1 MYQPQHVQ
9 QTQQLQPPNQQQS
22 HQHDQVRW
30 KVKTHEPFAAPMHSP
45 QSTSEASR
53 KQPYPR
59 PQYY

>member
-1 MYQPQHVQ
+1 MYHAQHL
-9 QTQQLQPPNQQQS
+9 QTQQLQPPNQQHTSQ
-22 HQHDQVRW
+22 QQQDQVRW
-30 KVKTHEPFAAPMHSP
+30 KVKTPMHSP